1 MKLVQP
7 ILDNIEAVLTWIA
20 RHGLGADLPAY
31 CQLETAI
38 GLDPDDPQ
46 AKQQAALDP
55 KGARPTILITRQ
67 CAMLTVFELA
77 GSMDVVGDAEFER
90 DPQRMADTARRLM
103 EPAYQTCARI
113 GLDLKDMLDARCERI
128 AALCAHEV
136 CYVLLYTHLSAL
148 GPEAFKREMKAHQA
162 RIKACKIA
170 PMRAAQSATAIIKG
184 ILHTH
189 QTFIDAMEKDFRA
202 TKLHV
207 TRLSTTDAA
216 RAIRQSFDRCRT
228 DDKWRPVL
236 PGDPYTPRN
245 PRHPTHDDLYLPK
258 LSSQLCS
265 GRIDVEGE
273 YLCINGEYHGA
284 ATMELGPQ
292 DVHDFMRLFHRI
304 GPAIPWRIRFSI
316 EPGGIEAHK
325 FKRLAASIIGFMSES
340 NRAVKRSFDA
350 IETLAQEGE
359 CIVSMRIAVATWGP
373 DQKTWQERLST
384 LVRALQGWGIAQ
396 ISPDMGVPVA
406 GLVSTLPGFGDR
418 SSAPKLA
425 APLSDSIRMLPL
437 QRAASPWQECGSI
450 LLRTLDGK
458 AYPFQP
464 NSSLQTAWVDLI
476 WAIMGSGKS
485 VWLNTLNL
493 GAILS
498 PGLKRL
504 PLITIIDIGPSS
516 SGLIDLLQ
524 NALPPDRQHEAIC
537 VRLRNET
544 AFAIN
549 PFDTLPGCH
558 KPTAFDREFLISLL
572 TALATPVGKKAPFP
586 NAPELASML
595 IDAVYE
601 KYATRGAEKH
611 YEPTMDPIV
620 DQALADIGF
629 VQDESTTWWEVT
641 DALTQADRHRE
652 ARRAQRF
659 AVPVLADCIEAL
671 GAERIRSV
679 FEPAEHSRAMTETGM
694 TLLDAMRMVITTAL
708 RDLPIIA
715 EHTQFELNDQAR
727 VVSIDL
733 EAVTRGAGA
742 DGERRAEMMYLFVRQ
757 MAARQYYLPEDIG
770 ALAPPLYHAAHRA
783 RVEAVKDE
791 MKALCIDE
799 LHRTGGKPSFR
810 RLLALDRREGRKH
823 GIRVSLASQFIADF
837 ETDGEPI
844 TESAFSIYIMNAGT
858 ARSRAQAQTLF
869 GLSDSAMQALQTEVR
884 GAGRFLVWHQT
895 KVGFITQVLHNA
907 PSAIELWAFSTTNQ
921 DVGLR
926 RRLYQRLPPAAARKI
941 LARAFPGGTAVPAIE
956 MRRAEQGA
964 RDDENILD
972 SIADELIAQYRHQI
986 ERACAA

>member
-67 CAMLTVFELA
+67 CAMLPYSNWRDQWMWWVMRNLNASPAICSARWPRISSAPGIRSRSRLNATHR
-77 GSMDVVGDAEFER
+77 GWPMER
-90 DPQRMADTARRLM
+90 
-103 EPAYQTCARI
+103 AYQTCARI

-202 TKLHV
+202 AKLHV

-359 CIVSMRIAVATWGP
+359 CIVSLRIAVATGGP
-373 DQKTWQERLST
+373 DQKTCQERLST
-384 LVRALQGWGIAQ
+384 LVRALHGWGIAQ
-396 ISPDMGVPVA
+396 TSTDMGDPVA

-418 SSAPKLA
+418 SIAPKLA

-549 PFDTLPGCH
+549 PFDTLPGCR
-558 KPTAFDREFLISLL
+558 KPTAF
-572 TALATPVGKKAPFP
+572 
-586 NAPELASML
+586 
-595 IDAVYE
+595 
-601 KYATRGAEKH
+601 
-611 YEPTMDPIV
+611 
-620 DQALADIGF
+620 
-629 VQDESTTWWEVT
+629 
-641 DALTQADRHRE
+641 
-652 ARRAQRF
+652 
-659 AVPVLADCIEAL
+659 
-671 GAERIRSV
+671 
-679 FEPAEHSRAMTETGM
+679 
-694 TLLDAMRMVITTAL
+694 
-708 RDLPIIA
+708 
-715 EHTQFELNDQAR
+715 
-727 VVSIDL
+727 
-733 EAVTRGAGA
+733 
-742 DGERRAEMMYLFVRQ
+742 
-757 MAARQYYLPEDIG
+757 
-770 ALAPPLYHAAHRA
+770 
-783 RVEAVKDE
+783 
-791 MKALCIDE
+791 
-799 LHRTGGKPSFR
+799 
-810 RLLALDRREGRKH
+810 
-823 GIRVSLASQFIADF
+823 
-837 ETDGEPI
+837 
-844 TESAFSIYIMNAGT
+844 
-858 ARSRAQAQTLF
+858 
-869 GLSDSAMQALQTEVR
+869 
-884 GAGRFLVWHQT
+884 
-895 KVGFITQVLHNA
+895 
-907 PSAIELWAFSTTNQ
+907 
-921 DVGLR
+921 
-926 RRLYQRLPPAAARKI
+926 
-941 LARAFPGGTAVPAIE
+941 
-956 MRRAEQGA
+956 
-964 RDDENILD
+964 
-972 SIADELIAQYRHQI
+972 
-986 ERACAA
+986 